1 MAVFLRRRFLESS
14 AGVALGGVLSELG
27 QFAQRPDQPN
37 VLVVIVDSLR
47 ADAVYDNWVR
57 MPNIEALARQGL
69 RFPNA
74 YPEAMP
80 TVPARNSIISGRRQ
94 FPFRGWHDYRGLVPA
109 PGWEPLRNV
118 DRALPAVLRRAGYWT
133 AYVVPTTRSWASR
146 GRTAR
151 CAEA

>member
-1 MAVFLRRRFLESS
+1 MAVSRRRFLESS

-57 MPNIEALARQGL
+57 TPNIEALARQGL

-80 TVPARNSIISGRRQ
+80 TVPARNSIMSGRRQ
-94 FPFRGWHDYRGLVPA
+94 FPFRGWHDYRGSY
-109 PGWEPLRNV
+109 R
-118 DRALPAVLRRAGYWT
+118 RRAGSPCAT
-133 AYVVPTTRSWASR
+133 S
-146 GRTAR
+146 TAR
-151 CAEA
+151 CRRCCAGRATGPPT